1 MDEFHFRRPE
11 KMMTAEADMLAVI
24 AAQMVM
30 TLALCQDNQP
40 YLATVDYAYDAD
52 RRCFY
57 FHSADHG
64 KKIDYLAANP
74 AVWGQVLD
82 DRGPIPGQCDHA
94 YRSVQFAGKAHLVED
109 LDEKRHALGLMI
121 DRYEPDP
128 EPVRQRL
135 LVPKRIDTVTVGR
148 IDVTTMTGKANG

>member
-11 KMMTAEADMLAVI
+11 KMMADEAEMLAVI
-24 AAQMVM
+24 DAQMVM
-30 TLALCQDNQP
+30 TLALCHENQP

-74 AVWGQVLD
+74 SVWGQVLD
-82 DRGPIPGQCDHA
+82 DRGPIPGRCDHA
-94 YRSVQFAGKAHLVED
+94 YRSVQFAGTATIVSAV
-109 LDEKRHALGLMI
+109 DEKRHALGLMI

-128 EPVRQRL
+128 APVRARL
-135 LVPKRIDTVTVGR
+135 LVPNRINTVTVGR
-148 IDVTTMTGKANG
+148 IDVTAMTGKANG